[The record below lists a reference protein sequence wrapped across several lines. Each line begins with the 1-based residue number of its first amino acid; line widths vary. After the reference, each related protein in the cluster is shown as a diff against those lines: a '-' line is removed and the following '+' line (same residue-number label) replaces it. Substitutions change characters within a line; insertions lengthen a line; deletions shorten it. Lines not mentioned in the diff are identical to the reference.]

1 MHEIHP
7 AYLRRLASVAE
18 SRRVDGAFAVRTGIA
33 SNTENGVV
41 STAARLEPEVIDDLV
56 EWLADV
62 PASWVALDPA
72 LGPLLVAAGCTPEND
87 AWNMHAEI
95 GDVAEPTHEVRTV
108 GSPAELDEWLAIV
121 RDCGWFDDV
130 EPARRLYEGLGY
142 EGLYLAEHGAASA
155 FFAPATVLLNTVAVR
170 PRMQRRGIGRSLTLA
185 RLRDARARGC
195 TSAIL
200 APSPDGR
207 KLYASLGFRTQ
218 PQPPGYWF
226 YLPNRSSSAAAPALT
241 PVR

>member
-1 MHEIHP
+1 M
-7 AYLRRLASVAE
+7 
-18 SRRVDGAFAVRTGIA
+18 IA
-33 SNTENGVV
+33 
-41 STAARLEPEVIDDLV
+41 DLL
-56 EWLADV
+56 EWLVDV
-62 PASWVALDPA
+62 RASWVAL
-72 LGPLLVAAGCTPEND
+72 GPSLVAAGCTPEND
-87 AWNMHAEI
+87 AWNMQAEI
-95 GDVAEPTHEVRTV
+95 GDVAESTHEVRTV

-185 RLRDARARGC
+185 RLRDARARAC
-195 TSAIL
+195 TSGIL

-207 KLYASLGFRTQ
+207 KLYASLGFRTE

-226 YLPNRSSSAAAPALT
+226 YLPNRSSSRAAPALT